1 MTKTTLDLVLAA
13 VPMLGL
19 IGMLA
24 FRVRPARAALIAI
37 GLALAMFPLF
47 PLTATAMGQQAG
59 SLASSTLAVV
69 FIMLGGILVSQML
82 EVSGAQEKISDWLA
96 LAARTRARTVLLLGL
111 GVAPLAESII
121 GFGVGVVT
129 TVPLLLRAGLSPTKA
144 ATIALLGIIMAP
156 WGSMAPGMLLASSL
170 GQVGLTRLG
179 SWAAVFNL
187 PVLLVMGA
195 TILLVGVGARK
206 AVKKLPELL
215 LMTAV
220 IWGSLLGVSLWI
232 TPALAGIIAS
242 ALGIVTLLVLSRIT
256 GGPLPALDAP
266 TRRSFLPYALLILCM
281 LGVVALSRLVN
292 LGGWET
298 FLTSPGL
305 WIMVTAAATPFI
317 LRMGALDTGFALR
330 RGVRTWFPA
339 CSVTVLFIVFGAVLA
354 TNGMSAALAAGA
366 ADLGF
371 AFILLLPLIGAVGGY
386 VTNSNSASAALL
398 TSGIAET
405 THALNADLG
414 VALAA
419 QNVATGS
426 AIMACPAR
434 IAVAQSM
441 ANSGSDSRD
450 PSTRADTGW
459 ITRVV
464 LLANLVVLGVLTPMT
479 ALLILA

>member
-1 MTKTTLDLVLAA
+1 MTSTTVDLILAA
-13 VPMLGL
+13 LPMLGL
-19 IGMLA
+19 VGMLA

-37 GLALAMFPLF
+37 GVALALFPLF
-47 PLTATAMGQQAG
+47 PLTGTAVDEQAA
-59 SLASSTLAVV
+59 SLASSTLAVI

-82 EVSGAQEKISDWLA
+82 EVSGAQERISDWLA
-96 LAARTRARTVLLLGL
+96 KAARTRARTVLLLGL

-129 TVPLLLRAGLSPTKA
+129 TVPLLLRAGLNPTKA

-156 WGSMAPGMLLASSL
+156 WGSMAPGMLLASGLSHLSL
-170 GQVGLTRLG
+170 SELG
-179 SWAAVFNL
+179 SWSAVFNL
-187 PVLLVMGA
+187 PVQLVMGA
-195 TILLVGVGARK
+195 TILWVGVGAKK
-206 AVKKLPELL
+206 AVRKLPELL

-220 IWGSLLGVSLWI
+220 MWGSLLAVSLWI

-242 ALGIVTLLVLSRIT
+242 ALGIVTLLLLSRIRSA
-256 GGPLPALDAP
+256 PLPKMAP
-266 TRRSFLPYALLILCM
+266 STRRAFLPYALLIVCM
-281 LGVVALSRLVN
+281 LGVITLSRLVD

-305 WIMVTAAATPFI
+305 WIMVTAAAAPFI
-317 LRMGALDTGFALR
+317 LRMGGTETGFALR

-339 CSVTVLFIVFGAVLA
+339 CSVTLLFIVFGAVMA
-354 TNGMSAALAAGA
+354 TNGMSATLAEGA
-366 ADLGF
+366 ADLGV
-371 AFILLLPLIGAVGGY
+371 AFILLLPLIGAIGGY
-386 VTNSNSASAALL
+386 VTNSGSGSAALL

-419 QNVATGS
+419 QNVATGA

-434 IAVAQSM
+434 ITVAEAM
-441 ANSGSDSRD
+441 ANNGAGAQDTAS
-450 PSTRADTGW
+450 RADTGW

-464 LLANLVVLGVLTPMT
+464 LLADLVVLAILTPMT
-479 ALLILA
+479 AWLLLS